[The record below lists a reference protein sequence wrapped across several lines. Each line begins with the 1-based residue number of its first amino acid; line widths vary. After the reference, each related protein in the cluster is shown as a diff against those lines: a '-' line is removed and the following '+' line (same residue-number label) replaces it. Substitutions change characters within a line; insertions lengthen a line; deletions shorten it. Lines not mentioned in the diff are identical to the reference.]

1 MKKIGI
7 FIASEQ
13 KGFFIAV
20 AYQLEKLYGLTVTI
34 FARDKYVTNL
44 AKKILPSDSLVKII
58 DLSMLL
64 DKVEPSLVIKEAER
78 IENRYQV
85 KLSMLLSADRALG
98 QGYLSNVQKVPD
110 IKRASWPHRRKIRG
124 IVEDFIQKEG
134 ILEGLDSVLQLYPN
148 KVVSKICK
156 NNNTHFFSFTYIKFG
171 DRMFWSDDD
180 FITGSLYIKKLQE
193 NLKSTKK
200 KPVLNYCID
209 KAGDEINK
217 SAKYS
222 YKLAIKTAFKII
234 LNDSKKIIRGNNKKY
249 SYHYLGWLPSV
260 FRRVSNYNYVKN
272 NSITIN
278 DLTSYKIVFFTL
290 HLEPEVALQSF
301 SPEFSNSMEAIT
313 WISKS
318 LPVNY
323 ILVVKEQVASY
334 GVRSRWYYRQL
345 MKIPNVVLS
354 HPDVHSWDWIKASSI
369 IATITGTIGQEAIH
383 FERPVLSFG
392 KHQIINHLPTVY
404 YVSNYIETALAID
417 KIINISTTK
426 ELYEKSKSAFS
437 NAQFDSSI
445 SMPKFKNTYRSNKF
459 EETMALEAIENLVS
473 EYPEIL

>member
-134 ILEGLDSVLQLYPN
+134 ILEGLDIVLQLYPN

-209 KAGDEINK
+209 NVISGI
-217 SAKYS
+217 
-222 YKLAIKTAFKII
+222 LAHV
-234 LNDSKKIIRGNNKKY
+234 GY
-249 SYHYLGWLPSV
+249 
-260 FRRVSNYNYVKN
+260 
-272 NSITIN
+272 IN
-278 DLTSYKIVFFTL
+278 D
-290 HLEPEVALQSF
+290 
-301 SPEFSNSMEAIT
+301 
-313 WISKS
+313 
-318 LPVNY
+318 
-323 ILVVKEQVASY
+323 
-334 GVRSRWYYRQL
+334 
-345 MKIPNVVLS
+345 
-354 HPDVHSWDWIKASSI
+354 
-369 IATITGTIGQEAIH
+369 
-383 FERPVLSFG
+383 
-392 KHQIINHLPTVY
+392 
-404 YVSNYIETALAID
+404 ID
-417 KIINISTTK
+417 KPYTLMEHPQNVNSAGTRTLRSTTS
-426 ELYEKSKSAFS
+426 L
-437 NAQFDSSI
+437 I
-445 SMPKFKNTYRSNKF
+445 
-459 EETMALEAIENLVS
+459 
-473 EYPEIL
+473 